1 MKHQFKITLL
11 LLIAICCYSCINLKT
26 LSSYSENSVEAIK
39 KYDEI
44 GFSFKKVCEKNCEF
58 QTNSDEKAI
67 ASRLGKGYKP
77 IKKASDCE
85 CDKYIEA
92 DSSFNKIYFSSY
104 QYLEGLKK
112 LSSDEILTFKY
123 DTLSKALKETE
134 ILNIEDKEID
144 AFNKLINVTTK
155 FIVDT
160 KRRKELTSIISDANE
175 PFQILIDNLKFAI
188 DNPLKLSLETE
199 IDLEY
204 NYYKALIFNQKELSL
219 KEKIEIETNF
229 TEKRDKILEKI
240 QLLSEYSKMLEEIK
254 KGHQSLYENR
264 DKIHKQ
270 EIANLIAGYIT
281 NVKELKTEFDN
292 INTDE

>member
-1 MKHQFKITLL
+1 MKYQSKILIL
-11 LLIAICCYSCINLKT
+11 GLLITVVSCVNLKT

-39 KYDEI
+39 KYDKI

-58 QTNSDEKAI
+58 KTNSDEKAI
-67 ASRLGKGYKP
+67 ATRLGKGYIP
-77 IKKASDCE
+77 IKKISDCE
-85 CDKYIEA
+85 CDKYIKA
-92 DSSFNKIYFSSY
+92 DSSFNKIYFASY

-134 ILNIEDKEID
+134 ILDIKDEEID

-160 KRRKELTSIISDANE
+160 KRRKELKAIIEEANQ
-175 PFQILIDNLKFAI
+175 PFQDLIDKLKFAI

-219 KEKIEIETNF
+219 KEKIELETDF
-229 TEKRDKILEKI
+229 IKKRDEVLEKI
-240 QLLSEYSKMLEEIK
+240 KLLSEYSKMLDEIK
-254 KGHQSLYENR
+254 KGHQSLYDNR
-264 DKIHKQ
+264 DKIHKK
-270 EIANLIAGYIT
+270 EIANFIAGYIT
-281 NVKELKTEFDN
+281 NVNELKTEFDN
-292 INTDE
+292 INTKE

>member
-1 MKHQFKITLL
+1 MKYQSKI
-11 LLIAICCYSCINLKT
+11 LIFLIFLSTVSCINLKT

-44 GFSFKKVCEKNCEF
+44 GFSFKKICEKNCEF
-58 QTNSDEKAI
+58 KINSDEKAI
-67 ASRLGKGYKP
+67 ATRLGKGYKP
-77 IKKASDCE
+77 IKEISDCE
-85 CDKYIEA
+85 CDIFEKA
-92 DSSFNKIYFSSY
+92 DSSFNKIYFASY

-134 ILNIEDKEID
+134 ILDIKDKEID

-160 KRRKELTSIISDANE
+160 KRRKELKSIIEDANQ

-199 IDLEY
+199 ISLEY
-204 NYYKALIFNQKELSL
+204 NYYKALVINQKELSL
-219 KEKIEIETNF
+219 KEKIEIETSF
-229 TEKRDKILEKI
+229 IEKRSKILEKI
-240 QLLSEYSKMLEEIK
+240 KLLSEYSKILDEIK
-254 KGHQSLYENR
+254 NGHQSLYENR
-264 DKIHKQ
+264 DIIHKK
-270 EIANLIAGYIT
+270 EIANLIASYIT

-292 INTDE
+292 INTEE